1 MILGLDIS
9 TSITGFCVLSDDGDI
24 IRSGYID
31 MRKEK
36 DFFAKVR
43 IAKEKIIEII
53 KEHKIDEIWIEQ
65 SLQAFRPGMSS
76 IKTLLTLAKFNGI
89 LSWVIWEETSKEPT
103 YIGAS
108 TARKTCGIKIT
119 RGEKAKKTV
128 VNFLL
133 DTEPSFVVDYTKF
146 GNIKQHFFDVADAIV
161 IAKAGHLCRQTQK

>member
-9 TSITGFCVLSDDGDI
+9 TSITGFCVLGDDGI
-24 IRSGYID
+24 VTRTGYID

-36 DFFAKVR
+36 DFFAKVQ
-43 IAKEKIIEII
+43 IAKEKVVEII
-53 KEHKIDEIWIEQ
+53 KEYKIDDVWIEQ

-89 LSWVIWEETSKEPT
+89 LSWVIWEETNKVPN
-103 YIGAS
+103 YIGATS
-108 TARKTCGIKIT
+108 ARKTCGIKVS
-119 RGEKAKKTV
+119 RGEKAKKVV

-161 IAKAGHLCRQTQK
+161 IAKAGHVCRSTQK

>member
-9 TSITGFCVLSDDGDI
+9 TSITGFCVLDDSGDVAI
-24 IRSGYID
+24 SGYID

-36 DFFAKVR
+36 DFFAKVQ

-53 KEHKIDEIWIEQ
+53 REHKIDEIWIEQ

-89 LSWVIWEETSKEPT
+89 LSWVIWEETNKEPN

>member
-9 TSITGFCVLSDDGDI
+9 TSITGFCVLDDDGNVAT
-24 IRSGYID
+24 SGHID

-36 DFFAKVR
+36 DFFTKVQ
-43 IAKEKIIEII
+43 IAQEKIVETIREHEIS
-53 KEHKIDEIWIEQ
+53 DVWIEQ

-89 LSWVIWEETSKEPT
+89 LSWVIWEETGMTPN

-108 TARKTCGIKIT
+108 SARKSCGIKVP
-119 RGEKAKKTV
+119 RGEKAKKV
-128 VNFLL
+128 VVHFLL

-161 IAKAGHLCRQTQK
+161 IAKAGYVCRLTQK